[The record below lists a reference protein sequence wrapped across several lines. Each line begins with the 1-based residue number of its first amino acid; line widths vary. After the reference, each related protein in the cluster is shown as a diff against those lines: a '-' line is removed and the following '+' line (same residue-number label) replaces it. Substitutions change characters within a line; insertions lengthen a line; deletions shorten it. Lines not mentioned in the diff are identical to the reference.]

1 MQIIE
6 SNLLKYWSFFNL
18 KTTYTKSNDNDIIDL
33 FLKIISNFS
42 KRESALTF
50 KNIKLIH
57 QCINFIKK
65 QETSIN
71 IFDESERE
79 NIKRRYGVIN
89 LQLLND
95 RKAKIFLNEKLIN
108 LMKNIFKIFKFRL
121 FWKSDF
127 FFSKKVS
134 TKNFRTKS
142 KKALSNKILKTK
154 LDAKKILF
162 MTRSAHFCT
171 MDSFISF
178 TWFVYTHFPLK
189 SFPWWRSF
197 NTREAELEYFEQ
209 IMVLTSCTKLNKIQC
224 LNL

>member
-33 FLKIISNFS
+33 FLIIISNFS
-42 KRESALTF
+42 KRESALTS

-108 LMKNIFKIFKFRL
+108 LMKNIVK
-121 FWKSDF
+121 
-127 FFSKKVS
+127 
-134 TKNFRTKS
+134 
-142 KKALSNKILKTK
+142 
-154 LDAKKILF
+154 
-162 MTRSAHFCT
+162 
-171 MDSFISF
+171 
-178 TWFVYTHFPLK
+178 
-189 SFPWWRSF
+189 
-197 NTREAELEYFEQ
+197 
-209 IMVLTSCTKLNKIQC
+209 
-224 LNL
+224 